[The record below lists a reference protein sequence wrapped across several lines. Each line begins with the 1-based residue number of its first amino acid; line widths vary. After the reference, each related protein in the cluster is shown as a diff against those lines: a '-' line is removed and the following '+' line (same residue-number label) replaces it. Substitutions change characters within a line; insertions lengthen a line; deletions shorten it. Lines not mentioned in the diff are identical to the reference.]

1 MYPVS
6 MGVIVTET
14 VIDPNDVGR
23 YLHVAVL
30 VDEAA
35 TVLIAVHPA
44 IALLLARNVTR
55 DGVLTRASIGLF

>member
-6 MGVIVTET
+6 IGVIVTVT
-14 VIDPNDVGR
+14 VIDPNAVGR
-23 YLHVAVL
+23 YLQIAEL

>member
-1 MYPVS
+1 
-6 MGVIVTET
+6 VTET